1 MLEYS
6 LNIIGSEWI
15 MIIFVALILLLG
27 TNRFPEAAKKIGKM
41 VGEFNKA
48 KNEIQNEMK
57 DVKNENIEISGPVKN
72 EREKLEIMAKTIGID
87 SDKMVKKAKGLNRPF
102 NNEKDRKFFLE
113 NIKGVDKVFIFNSHK
128 LLKEKLKKLK
138 PDIMIVGAEYKDK
151 KVIGDEHAKELKFFE
166 KIDGYST
173 TKIIQDIIDRG

>member
-6 LNIIGSEWI
+6 LNIIGSEWMI
-15 MIIFVALILLLG
+15 IIFVALILLLG

-57 DVKNENIEISGPVKN
+57 DVANENIEISGPVKN

-87 SDKMVKKAKGLNRPF
+87 FKKKTDDELRTEIASKIGQKEIDK
-102 NNEKDRKFFLE
+102 
-113 NIKGVDKVFIFNSHK
+113 
-128 LLKEKLKKLK
+128 
-138 PDIMIVGAEYKDK
+138 
-151 KVIGDEHAKELKFFE
+151 
-166 KIDGYST
+166 
-173 TKIIQDIIDRG
+173 Q

>member
-6 LNIIGSEWI
+6 LNIIGSEWMI
-15 MIIFVALILLLG
+15 IIFVALILLLG

-57 DVKNENIEISGPVKN
+57 DVANENIEISGPVKN

-87 SDKMVKKAKGLNRPF
+87 SKKKTDDELRTEIASK
-102 NNEKDRKFFLE
+102 
-113 NIKGVDKVFIFNSHK
+113 
-128 LLKEKLKKLK
+128 
-138 PDIMIVGAEYKDK
+138 
-151 KVIGDEHAKELKFFE
+151 IGQRETNKQSK
-166 KIDGYST
+166 
-173 TKIIQDIIDRG
+173 